1 MTSPLLS
8 LASTK
13 ASFMTSMAAG
23 AIGFEKADRPMPHR
37 KKHLLGQKVPLFLP
51 MKSDD
56 EKRDLDRALRKAQ
69 DIRFRPA
76 TAAKRAPYQDEQA
89 NRLAPGLFSRIS

>member
-1 MTSPLLS
+1 MLPFRRNGLDGHTRGTQ
-8 LASTK
+8 ST
-13 ASFMTSMAAG
+13 
-23 AIGFEKADRPMPHR
+23 ADGT
-37 KKHLLGQKVPLFLP
+37 KSTGPLFLP